1 MSSLMMWC
9 SQGRLTSKKFN
20 WHAVAVALPKKKTKN
35 NMYSSL
41 NIEGLQEEEHG
52 VLCAACHYYTHVD
65 WCKLIGSIAPFLL
78 VCWLKE
84 MGYLIWKWTCCC
96 CSYLQSLFHIISI
109 TIKRI
114 NLLKLHPLT
123 KKTMLIFIPCVRF
136 WLNDEDL
143 ILRAVVSAAKQ
154 QAARRERN
162 ASDREKTQQHKKKI
176 KKMLQFTAHDIVFY
190 VIHRNLPSGV
200 FTSLKS
206 RTICRASSKGI
217 LVFAVAY

>member
-1 MSSLMMWC
+1 MTEDIRKQIRGWQFPSEAVTQGSNGSHCVLLFIELVDEMSSLMMWC

-20 WHAVAVALPKKKTKN
+20 WHAVAVALPKKTKKN

-65 WCKLIGSIAPFLL
+65 WCKLIGSIVPFLL

-123 KKTMLIFIPCVRF
+123 KKRCLFSFPVCV
-136 WLNDEDL
+136 
-143 ILRAVVSAAKQ
+143 
-154 QAARRERN
+154 
-162 ASDREKTQQHKKKI
+162 SD
-176 KKMLQFTAHDIVFY
+176 
-190 VIHRNLPSGV
+190 
-200 FTSLKS
+200 
-206 RTICRASSKGI
+206 
-217 LVFAVAY
+217 